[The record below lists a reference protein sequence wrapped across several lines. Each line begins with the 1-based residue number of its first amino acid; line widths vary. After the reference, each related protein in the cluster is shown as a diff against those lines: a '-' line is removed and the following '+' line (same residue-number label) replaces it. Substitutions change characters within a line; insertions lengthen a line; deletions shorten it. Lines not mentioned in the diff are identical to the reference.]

1 MMIRTIKKVA
11 TIFLL
16 IASLSVAA
24 QESAMLQYNFK
35 KGDQYV
41 VELSMKQDMT
51 PIMNMDINL
60 NMVMKALGKE
70 GSNLKTSYQIKR
82 MKMLMGAQGQ
92 DIEFD
97 SDAKDEDLSDEEKKM
112 KEEIEPALK
121 AIIYQTIDK
130 TGKVIEQKMVPE
142 VKGAMSLMNQ
152 NQFTNMEYPTTP
164 VKVGSSW
171 DYKQNMSGTNMKV
184 KYTVTKITKE
194 NVFADITGEIEGTSM
209 AGAEVK
215 IGGKTK
221 IDRKTGMVMN
231 MNFDLNMSA
240 SGMGIKMNIAMN
252 SKKIK

>member
-1 MMIRTIKKVA
+1 MIRTIKKVA

-70 GSNLKTSYQIKR
+70 GNNLKTSYQIKR

-97 SDAKDEDLSDEEKKM
+97 SDAKDEDLSDEEKKSLEWEEGEERKSGWEE
-112 KEEIEPALK
+112 KETVEVELGEDGKGNFYLSLPQSQKLK
-121 AIIYQTIDK
+121 TIPLCHSPICPMRGNNNNK
-130 TGKVIEQKMVPE
+130 NI
-142 VKGAMSLMNQ
+142 VK
-152 NQFTNMEYPTTP
+152 E
-164 VKVGSSW
+164 
-171 DYKQNMSGTNMKV
+171 
-184 KYTVTKITKE
+184 
-194 NVFADITGEIEGTSM
+194 
-209 AGAEVK
+209 
-215 IGGKTK
+215 
-221 IDRKTGMVMN
+221 
-231 MNFDLNMSA
+231 
-240 SGMGIKMNIAMN
+240 
-252 SKKIK
+252 